1 MCAICIINLNSTVG
15 LPERMTSARVKWHI
29 HMCNKTYPYVWY
41 DSLMCAT
48 WLINLNSNRGL
59 PERLISARVEW
70 LIHMCNMTYSYVWY
84 DSFMCVTWLTNSNY
98 NRKLPERITS
108 ARRDANRIRVD
119 ESCHT
124 HERVMSHIQMS
135 HTTRIDE
142 GIPER
147 MTSARRDANANAIS
161 PRTWKFELMSHV
173 TRNDESCRTS
183 EWVNSNSNWKEWHLL
198 EVTPMPKRVRHEPES
213 WHTWEWVMP
222 HIWMS
227 HITHANHDAMANAI
241 SPHTWVMTHMWMSHA
256 THMNQSY
263 HTHELWRQC
272 QSDFAAHLSHGTHVN
287 KTCHTHEWVMWTV
300 TPVPMLFWEIV
311 LFELLYKCERV
322 MAHI

>member
-1 MCAICIINLNSTVG
+1 MSPIWISHATHMNESCHTYEWDMSHI
-15 LPERMTSARVKWHI
+15 RMSHVTHMNQPWH
-29 HMCNKTYPYVWY
+29 TYEWVMSHVWMSHVLHVPLLIFIWH
-41 DSLMCAT
+41 DSFMFVSVVR
-48 WLINLNSNRGL
+48 WLIYMCDKQTSD
-59 PERLISARVEW
+59 SVHMAW

-161 PRTWKFELMSHV
+161 PRTWKFELMSHG

-222 HIWMS
+222 HTWMS
-227 HITHANHDAMANAI
+227 H
-241 SPHTWVMTHMWMSHA
+241 V
-256 THMNQSY
+256 THMNGSH
-263 HTHELWRQC
+263 HTYN
-272 QSDFAAHLSHGTHVN
+272 T
-287 KTCHTHEWVMWTV
+287 
-300 TPVPMLFWEIV
+300 
-311 LFELLYKCERV
+311 LL
-322 MAHI
+322 